1 MLEGYIYCLL
11 IALVEFFLDVFMIT
25 LKIYVIVRVLLV
37 LSAVAECGK
46 DVYLVLP
53 IGQNILVI

>member
-1 MLEGYIYCLL
+1 
-11 IALVEFFLDVFMIT
+11 MIT
-25 LKIYVIVRVLLV
+25 LQIYVIVRVLLV